1 MNTHEYSATLKSVE
15 KVMCCWK
22 RIQGQ
27 DVFSS
32 TCSCD
37 VGVNERKEG
46 LLKGIRT
53 IGPPPFCAPFQ
64 GTWTKSASKEA
75 SPGYNLDG
83 KRAQL

>member
-1 MNTHEYSATLKSVE
+1 MYLVALVA
-15 KVMCCWK
+15 
-22 RIQGQ
+22 
-27 DVFSS
+27 
-32 TCSCD
+32 
-37 VGVNERKEG
+37 GVNERKEG